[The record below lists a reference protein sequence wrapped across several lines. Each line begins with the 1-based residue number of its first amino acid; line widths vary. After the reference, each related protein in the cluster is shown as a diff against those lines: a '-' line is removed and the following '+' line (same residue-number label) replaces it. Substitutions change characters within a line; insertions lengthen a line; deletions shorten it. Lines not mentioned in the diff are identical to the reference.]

1 MKRSFLMLQIKVLGS
16 GCPNC
21 QRLER
26 ETRAALDETGIDYQL
41 TKVTEYADMLAYGV
55 MSTPAL
61 VMNEKVVSSGRIP
74 ARSRI
79 AEWARDSELETK

>member
-1 MKRSFLMLQIKVLGS
+1 MLSIKVLGS
-16 GCPNC
+16 GCPNYR
-21 QRLER
+21 RLEA
-26 ETRAALDETGIDYQL
+26 ETHAALDEAGISYEL
-41 TKVTEYADMLAYGV
+41 TKVTEIADIVAYGV

-79 AEWARDSELETK
+79 VELARETA

>member
-1 MKRSFLMLQIKVLGS
+1 MLYIKVLGS

-21 QRLER
+21 KRLET
-26 ETRAALDETGIDYQL
+26 ETRAALDTAGIGYEL
-41 TKVTEYADMLAYGV
+41 TKVTDYEDIVAYGV

-61 VMNEKVVSSGRIP
+61 VMNEKVVSTGRIP

-79 AEWARDSELETK
+79 VEWAKETEATAK

>member
-1 MKRSFLMLQIKVLGS
+1 MLNIKVLGS

-21 QRLER
+21 KRLEA
-26 ETRAALDETGIDYQL
+26 ETRAALDAAGIPYDL
-41 TKVTEYADMLAYGV
+41 SKVTDYADIMAYGV

-61 VMNEKVVSSGRIP
+61 VINDKVVSTGRIP

-79 AEWARDSELETK
+79 VELARQNAITAG